1 MFEVCL
7 SAGEQLELEATPLY
21 KNRVRGRV
29 RVRGRLAQV
38 SLLGANFAN
47 FRGFSA
53 REAA

>member
-1 MFEVCL
+1 MAIDAL
-7 SAGEQLELEATPLY
+7 GLARRY
-21 KNRVRGRV
+21 
-29 RVRGRLAQV
+29 LAQV

>member
-1 MFEVCL
+1 MPEIAREEADGTL
-7 SAGEQLELEATPLY
+7 SL
-21 KNRVRGRV
+21 
-29 RVRGRLAQV
+29 LAQV

>member
-1 MFEVCL
+1 MQMQHPG
-7 SAGEQLELEATPLY
+7 AKPELA
-21 KNRVRGRV
+21 K
-29 RVRGRLAQV
+29 LAQV

>member
-1 MFEVCL
+1 L
-7 SAGEQLELEATPLY
+7 TQHLPATSRLKSHEYFFDVPFGY
-21 KNRVRGRV
+21 ANHNMRHQ
-29 RVRGRLAQV
+29 LAQV